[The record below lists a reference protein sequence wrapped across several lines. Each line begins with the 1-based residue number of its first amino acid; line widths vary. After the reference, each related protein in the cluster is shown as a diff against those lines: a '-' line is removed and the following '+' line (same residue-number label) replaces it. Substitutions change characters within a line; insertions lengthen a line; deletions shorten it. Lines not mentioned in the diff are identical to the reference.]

1 MPWMETSP
9 MDARTRFV
17 ADDRLGLYSRS
28 ELCAR
33 YGISRKTGYKWLARY
48 HQEGLPGL
56 HNRSHAPHHCPRRIP
71 QDMADLI
78 CNARHRHPDWGPEKL
93 LDWLAP
99 RHPHITQWPATSTVG
114 DLLQRQGLVLTRRRR
129 RSHQHPGAVP
139 PHTQKPNDLWT
150 ADFKGQFNTGN
161 GQWCFPLTIADQ
173 HSRFLLTCRS
183 LPDVKTHSA
192 FPVFER
198 TFQLFGLPNAIR
210 TDNGIPFA
218 SCSIHGLSRLN
229 VWWMRLGIQHQ
240 RIRPASPQENGAH
253 ERMHKTLKAATCRPP
268 KHTPNAQQRAFND
281 FRQLYNHERPH
292 QALHGKTPSQCY
304 QTSTRPFPKK
314 LPPLEYPGHFL
325 IKRVTEAGTIRLKDK
340 LLFLANPLKF
350 LHVGLEET
358 DDGIWAI
365 HFANVLLAK
374 IDERDM
380 ILRE

>member
-1 MPWMETSP
+1 LQERALYFDIRYEPTTP
-9 MDARTRFV
+9 C
-17 ADDRLGLYSRS
+17 DRLRN
-28 ELCAR
+28 R
-33 YGISRKTGYKWLARY
+33 YTLE
-48 HQEGLPGL
+48 H
-56 HNRSHAPHHCPRRIP
+56 
-71 QDMADLI
+71 
-78 CNARHRHPDWGPEKL
+78 ARHRHPDWGPEKL